1 MKRSSLLF
9 VPCSIIGVAL
19 LSSSCEAAGTSIRGR
34 PQAHTL
40 DEHDAAQDVRLQ
52 EADNLEISH
61 PDQEEEN
68 SSSPHR
74 RELITKSTRIIGGR
88 VAADNRYSYTVSLQ
102 SNGEHFCGGVLIAID
117 CVLTAAHCTNKVS
130 QSRTPIK
137 VVIGRHDLSSPNGEE
152 LAVKE
157 ELVHPKYLQHVE
169 YDNDFALLF
178 LKRPTMSKVDLI
190 TLNHGGSRP
199 RGYQSVKVLGWGDTS
214 VTRSGGSDLLNEAS
228 LRVIPNQRCNNVE
241 GYWGGM
247 HVSFQGYISESMMC
261 AAFKDRDACQG
272 DSGGPLIVKGT
283 DGDADL
289 LVGLVSWG
297 LGCAN
302 DFPGVYSR
310 VSSGYNWI
318 RRQVCNRSIFP
329 PESFDCQPF

>member
-1 MKRSSLLF
+1 MKRSSLLLI
-9 VPCSIIGVAL
+9 PCSIGMAL
-19 LSSSCEAAGTSIRGR
+19 LSSSCGAARTSIRGQ
-34 PQAHTL
+34 PQAHTI
-40 DEHDAAQDVRLQ
+40 DENDGVQDVRPQ
-52 EADNLEISH
+52 EAVNLDITDPEL
-61 PDQEEEN
+61 EGEN
-68 SSSPHR
+68 TSSPHR
-74 RELITKSTRIIGGR
+74 RELIPKSTRIIGGR

-102 SNGEHFCGGVLIAID
+102 SNGVHFCGGVLVAID

-130 QSRTPIK
+130 RSRTPIT
-137 VVIGRHDLSSPNGEE
+137 VVIGRHDLSSSDGEE

-178 LKRPTMSKVDLI
+178 LKKPIMSKVDLI

-241 GYWGGM
+241 GYWSGM
-247 HVSFQGYISESMMC
+247 HVSYQGYIANSMMC
-261 AAFKDRDACQG
+261 ASFKDRDACQG

-283 DGDADL
+283 NGDEDL

-310 VSSGYNWI
+310 VSSGYNWV
-318 RRQVCNRSIFP
+318 RREICKRSIFP
-329 PESFDCQPF
+329 PERFDCEPF